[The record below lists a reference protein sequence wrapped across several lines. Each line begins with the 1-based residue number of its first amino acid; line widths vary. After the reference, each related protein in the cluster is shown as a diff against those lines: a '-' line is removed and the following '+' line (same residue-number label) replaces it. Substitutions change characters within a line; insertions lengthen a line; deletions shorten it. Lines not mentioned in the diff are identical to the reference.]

1 MDSNNMN
8 QPGADQSQ
16 NNYQQPAY
24 QPAVDQTQNTY
35 QNTYQNA
42 YQQSAPMYSQQP
54 VYQAPVNDEIVSVG
68 DWMLTMLILCV
79 PCVNIIM
86 MFVWAFSGGTPKSK
100 SNFFKA
106 YLIFAAIGLGIGLLI
121 SIIAGGA
128 IFGMLAELA

>member
-35 QNTYQNA
+35 QQA
-42 YQQSAPMYSQQP
+42 APMYSQQP
-54 VYQAPVNDEIVSVG
+54 VYQAPVNDETVSVG

-106 YLIFAAIGLGIGLLI
+106 YLIFAAIGIGIGLLI

-128 IFGMLAELA
+128 VFAMLSELA